1 MQRRLLLRSVMCTA
15 GAWPLFNLHAAQ
27 WPDKPIK
34 VTTPF
39 APGSSDLI
47 VRKLGEYVGKSL
59 GQALIVESK
68 PGAQG
73 TLATR
78 SFVGSKPD
86 GYSLLL
92 GTNSTHSASKFLFK
106 KLGYEPLEDF
116 EPIIQFT
123 SNPLLLVV
131 SNQIPC
137 KNFKEFISY
146 AQSPKV
152 ELSFGAG
159 NTGSLVAA
167 EMLKKQAGFDAVAV
181 NYQGNSQAVQDFMA
195 GRLDFMVTDPLIV
208 KPFIDSGKFKVL
220 GITSKQRLPNFPDVA
235 PLAEQ
240 GLPNFEYISWVGL
253 FAPKGLRPEIAE
265 QLHKEFAHA
274 LQQEDVQKF
283 LTGIGMLPMHT
294 TRAEFQGFLKDQVR
308 VWEQLSRDAG
318 LVAA

>member
-1 MQRRLLLRSVMCTA
+1 MQRRLLLRSAVCA
-15 GAWPLFNLHAAQ
+15 ASAWPFLNIYAAA
-27 WPDKPIK
+27 WPDKAIK

-47 VRKLGEYVGKSL
+47 VRKLGEHVSKSL

-78 SFVGSKPD
+78 GFVGSKPD

-137 KNFKEFISY
+137 NNFKEFVIY
-146 AQSPKV
+146 AQSKDAQ
-152 ELSFGAG
+152 LSFGAG

-167 EMLKKQAGFDAVAV
+167 EMLKKQAGFEAVAV

-195 GRLDFMVTDPLIV
+195 GRLDFMVTDPMIV
-208 KPFIDSGKFKVL
+208 KPFVGSGKFKVL

-253 FAPKGLRPEIAE
+253 FAPKGLRAEIAE
-265 QLHKEFAHA
+265 QLHKEFTYA
-274 LQQEDVQKF
+274 LQQEDVQNF

-294 TRAEFQGFLKDQVR
+294 TRAEFQGFLKDQMR
-308 VWEQLSRDAG
+308 LWEQLSHDAG
-318 LVAA
+318 LTAV